1 MNIALPRILV
11 IELVI
16 IATGLILYFAGS
28 LIAELASVALILALS
43 ILVTYALLPAV
54 DFLSKFRF
62 IPRALA
68 VLLVYVALIGVVV
81 GIVATVSKPL
91 AHQVEDLADQYPT
104 YVDKAKAEVPKL
116 QEKLDAKGVNI
127 KLEDQVNQLSDNLKN
142 GAGTAVSKT
151 GDIIASIFGTVSTFF
166 LVLFVS
172 AYFLVGGR
180 GMVDSVVKFAPKRR
194 QRMIKRLGKDY
205 DRVLGSYVRGQ
216 LLISFFI
223 FVVVAIFCTAVGL
236 PYSIILGLV
245 AGIMSIIP
253 TVGTIIAMVVPAF
266 VALFV
271 NPVLVPIFIVFFL
284 VLNEFTDKILY
295 PRIVGKAVELHAL
308 VVFFGFLIGVQVAGI
323 AGALLATPLIALAKV
338 TAVSLSKS
346 SGYVR

>member
-1 MNIALPRILV
+1 MNIALPRLLV

-16 IATGLILYFAGS
+16 IATGVILYFAGS
-28 LIAELASVALILALS
+28 LIAELASVALVLALS

-68 VLLVYVALIGVVV
+68 VIFVYLALFGFVA

-91 AHQVEDLADQYPT
+91 AHQVEELASQYPE
-104 YVDKAKAEVPKL
+104 YVDQAKADVPKL

-127 KLEDQVNQLSDNLKN
+127 KLEDQVEQVSNNLQS
-142 GAGTAVSKT
+142 GAGSVVNKT
-151 GDIIASIFGTVSTFF
+151 GDIIASIFGTISTLF
-166 LVLFVS
+166 LVLVVS

-180 GMVDSVVKFAPKRR
+180 GMVDSLIKFAPKRR
-194 QRMIKRLGKDY
+194 QRMVKRLGKDY

-216 LLISFFI
+216 LLISLFI
-223 FVVVAIFCTAVGL
+223 FVAVTIFCAIVGL
-236 PYSIILGLV
+236 PYFIILGLI

-253 TVGTIIAMVVPAF
+253 TVGTLIAMIVPAA

-271 NPVLVPIFIVFFL
+271 NPILVPIFIVFFM
-284 VLNEFTDKILY
+284 VLNEFSDKFLY

-338 TAVSLSKS
+338 TAVSLGKS
-346 SGYVR
+346 SGYAR